1 MDEQLVES
9 WMTPIGPEV
18 PYLGRAF
25 AGALSLL
32 GRTWR
37 FHTVGAEHEAAAR
50 RVCGRIIYALWHG
63 RLLTLAFAYRGRG
76 VRTLVSRHRDGE
88 ILAHALE
95 SLGYEVRRGSSRRRG
110 TAAFLGLLEEARR
123 GDVAITPDGPRGP
136 AGALA
141 PGVLHLAQRSG
152 LPILPVSCTAS
163 SSWRIGTWDRILLP
177 RPFAR
182 VTIQVGRPVLVPR
195 DAGPDQLRK
204 SGVELCDS
212 LESLSRGG
220 LPGEGP
226 A

>member
-32 GRTWR
+32 GSTWR
-37 FHTVGAEHEAAAR
+37 FDTVGAEHEAAAR
-50 RVCGRIIYALWHG
+50 GICGRVIYALWHG

-110 TAAFLGLLEEARR
+110 AAAFLGMLEETRR

-136 AGALA
+136 VGELA

-152 LPILPVSCTAS
+152 LPIVPVSCTAS
-163 SSWRIGTWDRILLP
+163 ASWRIGTWDNILLP

-182 VTIQVGRPVLVPR
+182 VTVRMGRPVVVPR
-195 DAGPDQLRK
+195 DAGLEQLRHA
-204 SGVELCDS
+204 GEELRGR
-212 LESLSRGG
+212 LEGLSRGEFPEVG
-220 LPGEGP
+220 S